1 MSATQQLWG
10 SSARAGGPAP
20 GQPPGAQPVAADH
33 PARGLV
39 GRILDDR
46 FAIEDV
52 LATGGMSVLYLA
64 TDSVLERPVVVK
76 VMRAGAGSDRG
87 AGQRLVR
94 EARSACRVQHPSI
107 VTVFHMGLL
116 ETQEPYLVLE
126 HLEGMDLEQLLFANG
141 PLSARDTAAVLEPVA
156 DALGALHGHGIVH
169 RDVKPANMFLLGGR
183 LHRPRVKL
191 VDFGLAYLDAVSAE
205 RLTRQ
210 GLVLGTPEYLAPEC
224 ARGVRAE
231 PSADVYSLAISA
243 FELLT
248 GSPPFVGSPIDVLL
262 EKTKKDAPSLA
273 SRVNEDLGE
282 LGEVLQRAM
291 GRRPQ
296 DRPSMEELSRAFA
309 TAQQRP
315 VTRAH
320 SGLEARP
327 AEVIPSESGTR
338 PVSTRP
344 PPRPPEGR
352 VVPLKTIELE
362 AIEEQPVSRTVA
374 KPATAAAPETAAPAA
389 PTPPAAP
396 VTAAPAPTPI
406 VPPTPL
412 TPTAVHSSS
421 LASPV
426 PVQTK
431 IVQTGVNPAW
441 IYATAATA
449 ILFLLT
455 LIALA
460 FSLAS

>member
-1 MSATQQLWG
+1 MSATQQFWG
-10 SSARAGGPAP
+10 SSARAAAPAP
-20 GQPPGAQPVAADH
+20 GQPPAPQPVAADH

-46 FAIEDV
+46 FSIDDV

-76 VMRAGAGSDRG
+76 VMRAAAGNDRG

-126 HLEGMDLEQLLFANG
+126 HLDGMDLEQLLFANG

-156 DALGALHGHGIVH
+156 DALGALHDAGIVH

-262 EKTKKDAPSLA
+262 EKTKKEPPSLA
-273 SRVNEDLGE
+273 ARVNEDLGE
-282 LGEVLQRAM
+282 LGEVLQRAL

-296 DRPSMEELSRAFA
+296 DRPTMEEMSRAFA

-320 SGLEARP
+320 SGLGVRTPHEP
-327 AEVIPSESGTR
+327 PEPSESGTR

-344 PPRPPEGR
+344 PPRPTEAR
-352 VVPLKTIELE
+352 RAVPLKTVELE
-362 AIEEQPVSRTVA
+362 TIEELPASRTVA
-374 KPATAAAPETAAPAA
+374 KPAVAAAPVVSAQDAAAPA
-389 PTPPAAP
+389 
-396 VTAAPAPTPI
+396 VAPTPI
-406 VPPTPL
+406 

-421 LASPV
+421 LASPA
-426 PVQTK
+426 PAQTK

-449 ILFLLT
+449 VLFIVTLL
-455 LIALA
+455 ALA
-460 FSLAS
+460 ISLAT